1 MSGKHE
7 RPAVQSVGCCVK
19 ECRYH
24 SAQNYCN
31 ARSISVEN
39 EDAQRKGETFCATF
53 ESKSSL

>member
-1 MSGKHE
+1 MSVKNE
-7 RPAVQSVGCCVK
+7 SCAQNVGCSVK

-31 ARSISVEN
+31 ARTIHVEN
-39 EDAQRKGETFCATF
+39 ENAHRKGETFCATF